1 MMLRRDYQRS
11 IIFGTAAFAAVFLF
25 MALAVFALLSFDAG
39 ASASGILDPYTL
51 RILRFTV
58 YQATL
63 STLLSIILGLPVA
76 LALSRQREFPG
87 RIWIIRLMAV
97 PMGLPVIVGAFGII
111 TIWGRQGVLNT
122 LLVFAGAEEP
132 FSIYGLSGILIA
144 HVFFNLPL
152 SVRLLLA
159 GLERIPGEYWRMAAS
174 LGMGPISVFRFVE
187 WPAVSRL
194 VPGIAGLIFML
205 CATSFTL
212 VLLLGGG
219 PAATTLEVAIYQ
231 ALRFDFDPQRAIALS
246 VLQIVLTAALLGLLA
261 CLPSPEAEIA
271 SLGRPVRRF
280 DAGGAAARLWD
291 GLIIVSAVLLI
302 GLPLVAIVFS
312 GVQADLPRL
321 ITAPVFLRAAATS
334 LGIAAFSAIFVII
347 VSMAIIRARQA
358 VSAKRRAARPLHLLS
373 SVLGA
378 GSSLVLLVP
387 PVVLGSGWFLLLR
400 PFGDVAVY
408 APVLVALI
416 NMLMALPL
424 AMRVLE
430 PAVTSHFLR
439 TGRLSAS
446 LGLQGLPRLRFAD
459 LPVLWRPLAM
469 AFSFAMALSL
479 GDLGAVALFGSENF
493 VTLPWLVYSNMG
505 SYRTNDAAG
514 YAFLL
519 GVVCLVLAATGIS
532 RHSQP
537 KQAEAAEAII

>member
-1 MMLRRDYQRS
+1 
-11 IIFGTAAFAAVFLF
+11 
-25 MALAVFALLSFDAG
+25 
-39 ASASGILDPYTL
+39 
-51 RILRFTV
+51 
-58 YQATL
+58 
-63 STLLSIILGLPVA
+63 
-76 LALSRQREFPG
+76 
-87 RIWIIRLMAV
+87 MAV

-261 CLPSPEAEIA
+261 FLPSPEAEIA

-280 DAGGAAARLWD
+280 DAGRAAARLWD
-291 GLIIVSAVLLI
+291 GLIIVSAVLLV

-469 AFSFAMALSL
+469 AFSFAMSLSL

-519 GVVCLVLAATGIS
+519 GVVCLLLAATGVS

-537 KQAEAAEAII
+537 EQAKAAEAMT